1 MSLTGFFDQTTQ
13 SIDGQL
19 EVAKDLDIKLLSF
32 RYFDNQ
38 PLLSVDPNTL
48 KQLPI
53 RLKKDK
59 LSLQVVDAM
68 YRYHLSTINKNDL
81 TLLFQNAETL
91 GTKYLILTLP
101 SLDSF
106 DVQHDQ
112 LVEHIKY
119 LMDETKKKHFEL
131 VFGVPRG
138 YAVGQIAY
146 LINEI
151 KSIRFVFDAGVIHQ
165 IGSSV
170 TTSYRILKNNTQLI
184 RIYDIEKDGQ
194 PYLLG
199 FGVSNIIEV
208 LKKANRDKFKGLY
221 MMDNNLAS
229 YIENRQTVYQ
239 QKKFLGLFSK
249 NKKEKVQYQKMDQ
262 KLHIQN
268 EQDLSMLDMHKI
280 YVSVIKKVI
289 E

>member
-13 SIDGQL
+13 SIEGQL
-19 EVAKDLDIKLLSF
+19 EVAKELDIKWLSF

-38 PLLSVDPNTL
+38 PLLSVEPNLL

-53 RLKKDK
+53 RLKKEK
-59 LSLQVVDAM
+59 MGLQVIDAM

-112 LVEHIKY
+112 LVDHIKY
-119 LMDETKKKHFEL
+119 LMDEIKKKHFEL

-151 KSIRFVFDAGVIHQ
+151 KSIRFVFDASLIYQ
-165 IGSSV
+165 MGSSV

-221 MMDNNLAS
+221 VMDNNLSS
-229 YIENRQTVYQ
+229 YIENRQSVYQ

-262 KLHIQN
+262 KLHIQTD
-268 EQDLSMLDMHKI
+268 QDLSMVDMHKI
-280 YVSVIKKVI
+280 YVSVIKKII

>member
-1 MSLTGFFDQTTQ
+1 MSLTGYFDQKFH
-13 SIDGQL
+13 SIDAQL
-19 EVAKDLDIKLLSF
+19 DLYNELDIKLLSM
-32 RYFDNQ
+32 RYFDEQ
-38 PLLSVDPNTL
+38 TLLNVDANVL
-48 KQLPI
+48 KSIPA

-59 LSLQVVDAM
+59 LSLQIIDAM

-106 DVQHDQ
+106 DVQHDL
-112 LVEHIKY
+112 LVEHIKF
-119 LMDETKKKHFEL
+119 LLDETKKKHFEL
-131 VFGVPRG
+131 VFAIPRG
-138 YAVGQIAY
+138 YAVGQVAY

-151 KSIRFVFDAGVIHQ
+151 KQIKFVFDPATIHQ
-165 IGSSV
+165 LGSSV
-170 TTSYRILKNNTQLI
+170 TTSYRILKNNTQII

-199 FGVSNIIEV
+199 FGVANIIDV

-221 MMDNNLAS
+221 LMDNNLLD
-229 YIENRQTVYQ
+229 YIENRQEVYQ

-249 NKKEKVQYQKMDQ
+249 NKKEKIHYQRMDQ
-262 KLHIQN
+262 KLHINPDQS
-268 EQDLSMLDMHKI
+268 LTMTDMHKI
-280 YVSVIKKVI
+280 FISVIKKVI